1 MSSMQ
6 GRLPTFDELSSL
18 LWGDVPL
25 KGSGLCKQHELLET
39 AYATTFENCR
49 HWYWSSDVL
58 SQGDKIRVVDFRDGF
73 AGFAGKANIGRAR
86 LVSSIKTQHLWKSGD
101 CAGFRYEVLQGGIVK
116 DKKTGLLWQQ
126 SALQTKLSF
135 EDVLALRDDAGLIKT
150 KVA

>member
-6 GRLPTFDELSSL
+6 WRLPTFDELSSL

-49 HWYWSSDVL
+49 HWYWS
-58 SQGDKIRVVDFRDGF
+58 
-73 AGFAGKANIGRAR
+73 KANIGRAR